1 LASEDKKFYYHDGFD
16 YLRIIKSMYKNIVAG
31 RIVEGASTI
40 TQQYAKNLFLDFDKN
55 WKRKIEEAWLAFEI
69 EAHYSKDQI
78 LEGYLNTINYGN
90 GILGI
95 ENASKYY
102 FDKSA
107 SNLSL
112 AEASMLVGI
121 PRSPNNYSPLNDE
134 LAAKQRQSVILNN
147 MVRNKYISENEK
159 EEALKEPLT
168 YIGKKEKLN
177 LATLMYYQ
185 NAVIEEMKELGYAPE
200 TLIKTKGIK
209 IHTNL
214 DVNAQTILENSI
226 KDDLKNNQDIQ
237 VSSVMVEPST
247 GKIIALVGGRDYG
260 KSQYNRAISSKRQV
274 GSTMKPFLYYAAI
287 ESGLTAS
294 STFLS
299 EPTTTA
305 EANGTLQEE
314 EKTEDKKSD
323 QKIQPRLFK
332 EMLDGVRIPTPVQ
345 AEAIA
350 TVEVFGKLDGHLP
363 RIVASALHQHQG

>member
-1 LASEDKKFYYHDGFD
+1 MKKFLNITLKVFAITSFSFLFLHIILFMIAFITPKIDIRIANNIFLYDKDDNLFFQGNGYKEWISLKQMSPYVIKAAIASEDKKFYYHDGFD
-16 YLRIIKSMYKNIVAG
+16 YLRIIKSMYKNIKAG

-40 TQQYAKNLFLDFDKN
+40 TQQYARNLFLDFDKN

-69 EAHYSKDQI
+69 EVHYSKDQI

-247 GKIIALVGGRDYG
+247 GKIIALVGVT
-260 KSQYNRAISSKRQV
+260 SC
-274 GSTMKPFLYYAAI
+274 
-287 ESGLTAS
+287 
-294 STFLS
+294 
-299 EPTTTA
+299 
-305 EANGTLQEE
+305 
-314 EKTEDKKSD
+314 EK
-323 QKIQPRLFK
+323 
-332 EMLDGVRIPTPVQ
+332 
-345 AEAIA
+345 
-350 TVEVFGKLDGHLP
+350 
-363 RIVASALHQHQG
+363 VARMS